1 MIYIN
6 DIPSFRDPDRYKV
19 IPDDRVQ
26 KIEIINSVAV
36 QDYGHIS
43 DGDAFSLV
51 CMFSEENFARFLALW
66 EARTKVTFTDTKGVT
81 YQNLRIVIT
90 EYEPDKDYPEYTT
103 VTFELW
109 RK

>member
-6 DIPSFRDPDRYKV
+6 DIPSFRDPERCKV

-36 QDYGHIS
+36 QDYGHVA
-43 DGDAFSLV
+43 DGDAFSLT
-51 CMFSEENFARFLALW
+51 CMFSEENVARFMDLW
-66 EARTKVTFTDTKGVT
+66 EARTKVTFTDTKGRIH
-81 YQNLRIVIT
+81 QNLRIHIL
-90 EYEPDKDYPEYTT
+90 EYEPDKDFPEYIT
-103 VTFELW
+103 VSFELW